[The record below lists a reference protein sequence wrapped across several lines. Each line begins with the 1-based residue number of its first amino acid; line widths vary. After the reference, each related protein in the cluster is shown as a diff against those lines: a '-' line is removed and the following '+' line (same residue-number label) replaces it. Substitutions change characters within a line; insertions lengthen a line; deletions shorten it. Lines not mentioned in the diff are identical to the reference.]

1 MNDEYRIA
9 AYQLRYDLQQ
19 ASEDSVAARGLLEEV
34 IDPMFDDY
42 RCDGILEAYAKK
54 NGGDL
59 NKAARAW
66 MEENYNAL
74 YVQLQDLRVRMKLYT
89 IHCVPSINCGGVI
102 RADLLDLRQHGLIG
116 FAALLLIF
124 SAAFVRMDS

>member
-19 ASEDSVAARGLLEEV
+19 ASEDSVAAKGLLEEV

-42 RCDGILEAYAKK
+42 RCNGILEAYAKK

-74 YVQLQDLRVRMKLYT
+74 CTTIYAVNHMISRVTDTLQGMPEVQPVKE
-89 IHCVPSINCGGVI
+89 
-102 RADLLDLRQHGLIG
+102 A
-116 FAALLLIF
+116 
-124 SAAFVRMDS
+124 